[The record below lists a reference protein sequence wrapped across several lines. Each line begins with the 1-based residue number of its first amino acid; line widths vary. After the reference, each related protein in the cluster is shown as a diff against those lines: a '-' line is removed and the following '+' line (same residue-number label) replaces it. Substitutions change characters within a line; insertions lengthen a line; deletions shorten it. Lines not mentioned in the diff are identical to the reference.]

1 MKLDNQQ
8 RAIIIGQ
15 VQAGRLK
22 QDVAQEFGVHIQ
34 TVTRLMNIFNNTGE
48 GKDRPRSGRPK
59 VTTAREDNFICQ
71 CALRNRFN
79 SLC

>member
-8 RAIIIGQ
+8 RAIVVGQ
-15 VQAGRLK
+15 VQAGRFK
-22 QDVAQEFGVHIQ
+22 QDVAQEFGVH
-34 TVTRLMNIFNNTGE
+34 TRMVTPLMNRFNNTVE
-48 GKDRPRSGRPK
+48 VKDRPRSGRLK
-59 VTTAREDNFICQ
+59 VTIAREDNFIRQ